1 VVGVILNLAL
11 FLCYHVLWPQG
22 FEGSFDYIS
31 AIIAIL
37 AVAALFKFN
46 QSVLR
51 VIIGSA
57 LAGLIIKFTI

>member
-1 VVGVILNLAL
+1 MLSRAL
-11 FLCYHVLWPQG
+11 VKG
-22 FEGSFDYIS
+22 FEGNFDYIS
-31 AIIAIL
+31 AIIAIF

-57 LAGLIIKFTI
+57 LVV

>member
-1 VVGVILNLAL
+1 
-11 FLCYHVLWPQG
+11 

-37 AVAALFKFN
+37 AIVALFKFN

-57 LAGLIIKFTI
+57 LLGLVIKLII